1 MQETQYSEAAVEVL
15 DILNYTNKE
24 DVQKIPQSF
33 IRFLM
38 DISSKTYKSNL
49 NHELPIS
56 GLNLKEQTKELLG
69 FMYITWWCSKDEQ
82 EEYKKQIYNNNIKK
96 EEVKEI
102 YNSTDIF
109 KNKKQS
115 RVNPIIQNEKAIEAN
130 ITQYKE
136 KNILKRFL
144 NKILNIFSRSSEN

>member
-82 EEYKKQIYNNNIKK
+82 EEYKKQIHNNNMKK

-115 RVNPIIQNEKAIEAN
+115 RVNPITQNENAIETN

>member
-82 EEYKKQIYNNNIKK
+82 EEYKKQIHNNNTKK

-115 RVNPIIQNEKAIEAN
+115 RVNPITQNENAIEAN

-144 NKILNIFSRSSEN
+144 NKILNIFSSSSEN

>member
-82 EEYKKQIYNNNIKK
+82 EEYKKQIHNNNTKK

>member
-1 MQETQYSEAAVEVL
+1 MQEMQYSEAAVEVL

-33 IRFLM
+33 IKFLM

-69 FMYITWWCSKDEQ
+69 FMYITWWSSKDEQ
-82 EEYKKQIYNNNIKK
+82 EEYKKQIHNNNMKK
-96 EEVKEI
+96 EQVKEI

-115 RVNPIIQNEKAIEAN
+115 RVNQITQNENAIEAN

-144 NKILNIFSRSSEN
+144 NKILNIFSR

>member
-1 MQETQYSEAAVEVL
+1 MQEMQYSEAAVEVL

-33 IRFLM
+33 IKFLM

-82 EEYKKQIYNNNIKK
+82 EEYKKQIHNNNMKK
-96 EEVKEI
+96 EQVKEI

-115 RVNPIIQNEKAIEAN
+115 RVNQITQNENAIEAN

-144 NKILNIFSRSSEN
+144 NKILNIFSR